1 MIHSSHIDSTIVPGR
16 CDCKAGDVVA
26 TRYVVEK
33 SLGEGSFGVVYKVKD
48 CNGKY
53 WAMKLLRLWD
63 VPSTIRQPLVSR
75 FEMEYKTSCITSRNL
90 VHSVDF
96 GYLNGNPYIV
106 MEYCPGGDLS
116 GMIGKGDA
124 PLSRIAIDVLNGLN
138 DLHIN
143 GKVHRDLK
151 PENVLFKEDGT
162 AVLTDFGI
170 SGDRNKRMTERNIF
184 GRPTQ
189 IFGTY
194 AYMPPE
200 QVNRARGN
208 STVLPTTDLYS
219 FGVMMYQLI
228 TGELP
233 FGKLEDQNDLVHYQK
248 RGKAGEWD
256 RIKLMSTPI
265 GNQWMNLI
273 SRCLVPDFKDR
284 ISSAQEAAG
293 LVPYDRMMY
302 ASAAQP
308 EINSPSSAVDMSPEV
323 GQCDTEQQTNVGG
336 HKVRV
341 LRVMHGKAH
350 GTVYNL
356 DRLVAEEGR
365 RLLTIGRGEENSI
378 VVDDFQESYVS
389 RRHCTIEHLG
399 NIYWQ
404 LRDGQWDGE
413 NGVWRNSTNGT
424 YVNSEVIDAKARLLN
439 NGDIITIGDVKL
451 KYDFENL

>member
-1 MIHSSHIDSTIVPGR
+1 MIHSSHIDATVVPGR
-16 CDCKAGDVVA
+16 CDCKAGDIVA
-26 TRYVVEK
+26 SRYIVEK
-33 SLGEGSFGVVYKVKD
+33 ALGEGSFGVVYKVKD
-48 CNGKY
+48 QSGKA

-63 VPSTIRQPLVSR
+63 VPSTIRQPLISR

-106 MEYCPGGDLS
+106 MEFCPGGDLTKL
-116 GMIGKGDA
+116 IGKHDA
-124 PLSRIAIDVLNGLN
+124 SYSRIAIDVLNGLN

-151 PENVLFKEDGT
+151 PENVLFKADGT
-162 AVLTDFGI
+162 AALTDFGI

-233 FGKLEDQNDLVHYQK
+233 FGKLEDQNDLVYYQK
-248 RGKAGEWD
+248 RGKAGDWD
-256 RIKLMSTPI
+256 RLKLISTPV
-265 GNQWMNLI
+265 GAQWMKLI
-273 SRCLVPDFKDR
+273 TRCLVPDFKER

-293 LVPYDRMMY
+293 LVPQDFSMPQTQVAPQPTPHVQPFVEIPS
-302 ASAAQP
+302 AST
-308 EINSPSSAVDMSPEV
+308 S
-323 GQCDTEQQTNVGG
+323 TT
-336 HKVRV
+336 KVKS
-341 LRVMHGKAH
+341 LKVMHGKAY
-350 GTVYNL
+350 GKVYNL
-356 DRLVAEEGR
+356 EKLVADSGR
-365 RLLTIGRGEENSI
+365 RLLTIGRGEDNSI
-378 VVDDFQESYVS
+378 VIEDFEGSYMS
-389 RRHCTIEHLG
+389 RKHCTIE
-399 NIYWQ
+399 NIGSSYWQ

-413 NGVWRNSTNGT
+413 SGVWCNSTNGT
-424 YVNSEVIDAKARLLN
+424 YVNSEVIDAKGKLLN

-451 KYDFENL
+451 KYDFETL